1 MNKKSKRKN
10 NLKSSI
16 ILLLLL
22 ILLLISSTY
31 AWFTANETV
40 TISSIDVTID
50 AANGLQ
56 ISTNATAWK
65 ALIGVDDINSGYT
78 DHNNSIPQR
87 MVPVST
93 IGEIDGNT
101 GYMKMFKGNV
111 AADAATGMD
120 ELTAAVSAEG
130 ADITE
135 EFVAFDI
142 FLKVD
147 AQTQLKLTK
156 DSGVIKNGENDKGIK
171 QASRIAFV
179 TQGTAEA
186 GADPDDIVALTAGA
200 DAPVYIWE
208 PNSNL
213 HTAAALAHAS
223 NNYGITGITV
233 DANGVGTGSVDYY
246 GIKAAIDDG
255 IELAKTNNSTASG
268 DYFTKVEPTYI
279 TESDKDG
286 VMTAE
291 ENIFTLDA
299 GITKMRVYMWIEGQD
314 IDCENTASGTNISY
328 KLQFSVVK

>member
-22 ILLLISSTY
+22 ILLLVSSTY

-65 ALIGVDDINSGYT
+65 ALITTDDIKTGYT
-78 DHNNSIPQR
+78 GHNNSIPLS

-93 IGEIDGNT
+93 IGEIDTT
-101 GYMKMFKGNV
+101 GYMKMFKGSV
-111 AADAATGMD
+111 TADATTGLD
-120 ELTAAVSAEG
+120 ELTAVVSPEST
-130 ADITE
+130 DVTE
-135 EFVAFDI
+135 EFVVFDI
-142 FLKVD
+142 FMKVD
-147 AQTQLKLTK
+147 AQTKLKLTTN
-156 DSGVIKNGENDKGIK
+156 SGVVKKGEYDKGIK

-179 TQGTAEA
+179 NQGTAAA
-186 GADPDDIVALTAGA
+186 GDDPDQIVAKTGNA
-200 DAPVYIWE
+200 DNPVYIWE

-223 NNYGITGITV
+223 SNYGITGITV
-233 DANGVGTGSVDYY
+233 DADGVGSGSVAYY
-246 GIKAAIDDG
+246 GIKAPITDG
-255 IELAKTNNSTASG
+255 IVLPDTNDADASA
-268 DYFTKVEPTYI
+268 DYFSKVEPIYI

-291 ENIFTLDA
+291 KEVFTLEA

-328 KLQFSVVK
+328 NLQFTVVK